1 MVSIMAKK
9 KPIKC
14 KCGNTWLPLEV
25 PTNKEWNFVSPM
37 PDKDGNVTIT
47 RMASW
52 TCPKCGKSK
61 TGAKGKTKGEF
72 KEEDTPKYKI
82 EFAISSGKEF
92 SISELAEG
100 TGFDIDNIKKI
111 IPMYL
116 KKKNLK
122 GKIDGDQF
130 IPG

>member
-1 MVSIMAKK
+1 MAKT

-14 KCGNTWLPLEV
+14 KCGNTWQPLEV

-52 TCPKCGKSK
+52 TCPSCGKSK

-82 EFAISSGKEF
+82 EHAISAGEKF
-92 SISELAEG
+92 SISGLAEE
-100 TGFDIDNIKKI
+100 TGFDIDNIRKI
-111 IPMYL
+111 IPMYQ
-116 KKKNLK
+116 KKKNIK
-122 GKIDGDQF
+122 GKIKDDYF
-130 IPG
+130 IPE

>member
-1 MVSIMAKK
+1 MSNMAKV

-14 KCGNTWLPLEV
+14 KCGNTWEPLDV

-37 PDKDGNVTIT
+37 PDKKGNVTIT

-52 TCPKCGKSK
+52 TCPSCGKSK

-82 EFAISSGKEF
+82 EHAVTSGKKF
-92 SISELAEG
+92 SISELAES
-100 TGFDIDNIKKI
+100 TGFDIENIRKI
-111 IPMYL
+111 IPMYM
-116 KKKNLK
+116 KKKNIK
-122 GKIDGDQF
+122 GKIKDDNF
-130 IPG
+130 IPE

>member
-1 MVSIMAKK
+1 MSNMAKM

-14 KCGNTWLPLEV
+14 KCGNTWMPHEV
-25 PTNKEWNFVSPM
+25 PTNKEWNMISPM

-47 RMASW
+47 IMATW
-52 TCPKCGKSK
+52 TCPKCGKTK

-82 EFAISSGKEF
+82 EQAINSGKEF
-92 SISELAEG
+92 SISKLAED
-100 TGFDIDNIKKI
+100 TGFDIENIKKI

-116 KKKNLK
+116 KKGDIK
-122 GKIDGDQF
+122 GKIKGDLF
-130 IPG
+130 VPE